1 MKKYFALIITVVILS
16 LTLFVPAFA
25 ASKKVIKL
33 SDDYKEMY
41 FGGNTYT
48 RIDASMLHYGD
59 DYEAIVD
66 YYEDDGYYDDA
77 LTVTAGYDSFYTTVL
92 TEEQHKE
99 VKMVEILST
108 NQNET
113 IFLIRIDFYDG
124 AELFIDFI
132 REDMIDEYNKVRN
145 GDTDKYYIDFR
156 YPEGNS
162 VYLKKEI
169 YFTGDKTKVDFWDYD
184 DEFNVYAASPSGSF
198 DVEIGVVFKIESD
211 DYFGSYIESGTNSF
225 DEWFDYSSDKKV
237 DAIKITNEEALE
249 AIKIAEEMYLD
260 DEFGF
265 LFNDELTESV
275 AKIFYTLVF
284 AIFPLAVAVTTLV
297 LAIKSKKSLYKKL
310 LLATSGL
317 SLASLAVFIYIA
329 FTLFN
334 K

>member
-25 ASKKVIKL
+25 ANKKVIKL

-77 LTVTAGYDSFYTTVL
+77 LTITAGDDSFYTTVL

-132 REDMIDEYNKVRN
+132 REDMIDEYNNVRN
-145 GDTDKYYIDFR
+145 GETDEYYIDFR

-169 YFTGDKTKVDFWDYD
+169 YFAGDKTKVDFWDYD
-184 DEFNVYAASPSGSF
+184 YEFNVYASSPSGSF

-211 DYFGSYIESGTNSF
+211 YYFGSYIESGTNSY

-275 AKIFYTLVF
+275 AKIFFTLVF
-284 AIFPLAVAVTTLV
+284 AIFPLAIAVLTII
-297 LAIKSKKSLYKKL
+297 LAVKSKKGLYKKL

-317 SLASLAVFIYIA
+317 SLASLAVFVYIA